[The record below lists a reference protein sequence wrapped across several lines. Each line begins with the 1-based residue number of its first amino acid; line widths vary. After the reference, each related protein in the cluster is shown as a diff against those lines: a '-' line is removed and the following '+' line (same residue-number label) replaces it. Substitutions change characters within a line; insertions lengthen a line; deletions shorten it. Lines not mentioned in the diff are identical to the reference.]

1 MKTLLI
7 SITLLGSVSSFANC
21 YENLSNFSYSMD
33 MNKKEIVQEFMSEKY
48 NVDLQSIVGVE
59 YVEKTKESRLLD
71 YVAYGL
77 DKGLH
82 FINSDNCNPDK
93 PNAGDAGTGEF
104 IVDYF
109 NKEDKV
115 CTMSISVD
123 GVSAYSD
130 FSYDIDLATSNDQ
143 IICED

>member
-1 MKTLLI
+1 MKKLLVGLTLLC
-7 SITLLGSVSSFANC
+7 SASLFANC
-21 YENLSNFSYSMD
+21 YENISYFSYSMD
-33 MNKKEIVQEFMSEKY
+33 MNKKEIVQEFMSVKY
-48 NVDLQSIVGVE
+48 NVDSHSIVGVE
-59 YVEKTKESRLLD
+59 YVEKTKESRFLD

-93 PNAGDAGTGEF
+93 PSAGDAGTGEF

-109 NKEDKV
+109 NKEDQA

-123 GVSAYSD
+123 GVSAYGD
-130 FSYDIDLATSNDQ
+130 FSYDIDLASSNDQ